1 MSDDNGFD
9 DILDTLRSWLR
20 WIWLIALL
28 GVLGAVLALL
38 GDRALETAE
47 PRADA
52 TIGLTDAVVWP
63 YHEAVLAEHLGYFGD
78 PAVQERAF
86 AAAGLPVSPG
96 DVELEARTST
106 IEISAQAGDVARAE
120 ALANAVATELV
131 AAGVAGLEADAA
143 AEVTELT
150 EVTAAARQTVDDLQ
164 TRILQLEEEYAVAT
178 GTRQAGLQLELEELR
193 RQLSYELD
201 QLNDAELRLRRAEAA
216 VAGVDP
222 EMQVLR
228 VAEGTGTGASDTT
241 LIVLGGAI
249 GVLLGLAVTPFV
261 ERRYGRVRDG
271 RHAELRRR
279 SARWIDIGGRQG
291 PLPTPDV
298 GDLVAAPLSHRS
310 SPIAVLALDDERD
323 AAAVSALLEAR
334 LDRPVL
340 DGGAVRQLRSASAAL
355 RAGASVLIVR
365 RGRARRR
372 TLAHTLD
379 RLAELDVAV
388 EAVLLLGR
396 NEELPVPG
404 TGAPPLGEGA
414 ATPLGAGRR

>member
-20 WIWLIALL
+20 WLWLIALL
-28 GVLGAVLALL
+28 GVLGAVLAVV

-106 IEISAQAGDVARAE
+106 IEISVQAGDVAQAE

-131 AAGVAGLEADAA
+131 AAGVTGLGAEAA
-143 AEVTELT
+143 AEVVELT
-150 EVTAAARQTVDDLQ
+150 ELTAAARQTVDDLQ
-164 TRILQLEEEYAVAT
+164 ARILQLEEEYAVAS
-178 GTRQAGLQLELEELR
+178 GSGQAALQLELEELR
-193 RQLSYELD
+193 RQYSYELD
-201 QLNDAELRLRRAEAA
+201 QLNDVQLRLRRAEAA
-216 VAGVDP
+216 AAGVDP

-228 VAEGTGTGASDTT
+228 EAEGTGTGASDTT
-241 LIVLGGAI
+241 LVVLGGAI
-249 GVLLGLAVTPFV
+249 GVLLGLAITPFV

-279 SARWIDIGGRQG
+279 SERWIDLGGRQG
-291 PLPTPDV
+291 PLPTPDL
-298 GDLVAAPLSHRS
+298 GDLVAAPLSHGS
-310 SPIAVLALDDERD
+310 SPIAVLALGDEDD
-323 AAAVSALLEAR
+323 AKAVSALLGAR
-334 LDRPVL
+334 LARTVV
-340 DGGAVRQLRSASAAL
+340 DGGAVNQLRSASAAL
-355 RAGASVLIVR
+355 QAGAAVLIVR
-365 RGRARRR
+365 SGRARRR
-372 TLAHTLD
+372 TLARTLD
-379 RLAELDVAV
+379 RLAELDVTV
-388 EAVLLLGR
+388 EAVLLIGR
-396 NEELPVPG
+396 SEELPVPG
-404 TGAPPLGEGA
+404 SGARTRVEGA
-414 ATPLGAGRR
+414 SEPLEAGRR

>member
-20 WIWLIALL
+20 WLWLIALL
-28 GVLGAVLALL
+28 GVLGAVLALV

-63 YHEAVLAEHLGYFGD
+63 YHEAVLAAHLGYFGD

-86 AAAGLPVSPG
+86 TAAGLAVSPG

-106 IEISAQAGDVARAE
+106 IEISTQAGDLAQAE

-143 AEVTELT
+143 AEVADLT
-150 EVTAAARQTVDDLQ
+150 EATATARQTVDELQ
-164 TRILQLEEEYAVAT
+164 ARILQLEEEYATTSGAQQV
-178 GTRQAGLQLELEELR
+178 GIQLELEELR
-193 RQLSYELD
+193 RRLSYELD

-216 VAGVDP
+216 VTGVDP

-228 VAEGTGTGASDTT
+228 TAEGTGTGASDTT

-249 GVLLGLAVTPFV
+249 GVLLGLAITPFV

-279 SARWIDIGGRQG
+279 SERWIDLGGRQG
-291 PLPTPDV
+291 PLPTPDL
-298 GDLVAAPLSHRS
+298 GDLVAAPLSHGS
-310 SPIAVLALDDERD
+310 SPIAVLALADEQD
-323 AAAVSALLEAR
+323 AATVSALLEAR
-334 LDRPVL
+334 LSRPVL
-340 DGGAVRQLRSASAAL
+340 DGGAVTQLRSASAAL
-355 RAGASVLIVR
+355 KAGAAVLIVR
-365 RGRARRR
+365 NGRTRRR
-372 TLAHTLD
+372 ALARTLD
-379 RLAELDVAV
+379 RLAELDVDV

-396 NEELPVPG
+396 NEELPVPRSG
-404 TGAPPLGEGA
+404 GASRSGEASAPLEV
-414 ATPLGAGRR
+414 GRR